1 MKASESQWSNQFN
14 ISYKKFL
21 PGKKNNM
28 NMEIPAWVQ
37 YHEMSVTINKCQISF
52 LEMLG
57 TYSIAGIYMK
67 LSGIEMS
74 CT

>member
-21 PGKKNNM
+21 PGKKKNERGNT
-28 NMEIPAWVQ
+28 WVQ